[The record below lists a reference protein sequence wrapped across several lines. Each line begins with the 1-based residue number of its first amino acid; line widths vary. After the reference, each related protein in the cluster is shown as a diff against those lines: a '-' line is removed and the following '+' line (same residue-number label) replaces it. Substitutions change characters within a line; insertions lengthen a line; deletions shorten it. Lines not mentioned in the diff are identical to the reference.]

1 MKKNRGITLIALVIT
16 IVVLVVLVA
25 VSINVAFGDNGIFQK
40 AKEAS
45 SATAD
50 QINYESNRLP
60 ELMQAY
66 INENV
71 GNIAGDNNSAPSDFS
86 VTLSSKETNSITVT
100 AKATDL
106 DGEDL
111 TYTLYTKTEDGTY
124 EAKNTSDATASGTEV
139 TLTAIGLEQY
149 TTYNYYVA
157 VSDGKKTINSE
168 EASVRTYCPTT
179 ICTGPFTTISDCS
192 NTRCSNGRVYT
203 SYSCPNSGTAG
214 IYKIRMWVGV
224 RTSDPTCATCGAAL
238 TTEGGSSSYPYKAY
252 AVYTRCTY
260 SRCSFSATHLDWN
273 TYGLRDGFFC
283 SSSCTENHPKWGTTG
298 AILPDHTYSV
308 SSTCG
313 TCGGDGRIEI
323 TTTCSHQK
331 SATHYY
337 CEHGDDYTAEVHD

>member
-50 QINYESNRLP
+50 QIDYESNRLP

-86 VTLSSKETNSITVT
+86 VTLSSKETNSITVI

-124 EAKNTSDATASGTEV
+124 EAKNTLDATASGTEV
-139 TLTAIGLEQY
+139 TLTATGLDQY

-168 EASVRTYCPTT
+168 EESVRTYCPTT
-179 ICTGPFTTISDCS
+179 ICTGPFTT
-192 NTRCSNGRVYT
+192 
-203 SYSCPNSGTAG
+203 
-214 IYKIRMWVGV
+214 
-224 RTSDPTCATCGAAL
+224 
-238 TTEGGSSSYPYKAY
+238 
-252 AVYTRCTY
+252 
-260 SRCSFSATHLDWN
+260 
-273 TYGLRDGFFC
+273 
-283 SSSCTENHPKWGTTG
+283 
-298 AILPDHTYSV
+298 
-308 SSTCG
+308 
-313 TCGGDGRIEI
+313 
-323 TTTCSHQK
+323 TTTCSNCSGEGKVTVSVRCPGSGVPGEYTFLKHHRSTTAKCPTCGATREKWPGTSYYTYYTLAVRCSSYWTSNCHYDSTQTMTTYDTPLCDNCSKNSPYYGTTSAAVPTHNYTTTQDCSRCDGDGEQVISATCSHGK
-331 SATHYY
+331 SDTHYY

>member
-25 VSINVAFGDNGIFQK
+25 VSINVAFGNNGIFQK
-40 AKEAS
+40 AKEAAS
-45 SATAD
+45 TTAD
-50 QINYESNRLP
+50 QIDYESNRLP

-71 GNIAGDNNSAPSDFS
+71 GNTVGDSNSAPSDFS
-86 VTLSSKETNSITVT
+86 VTLTSKETNSITVT

-111 TYTLYTKTEDGTY
+111 SYTLYTKIEDGTY

-139 TLTAIGLEQY
+139 TLTATGLAQY

-168 EASVRTYCPTT
+168 VASVRTYCPTT
-179 ICTGPFTTISDCS
+179 ICTGPFESTAKCTNS
-192 NTRCSNGRVYT
+192 NCSNGRVI
-203 SYSCPNSGTAG
+203 SRILCPNSGLPGKYMA
-214 IYKIRMWVGV
+214 YAYLGV
-224 RTSDPTCATCGAAL
+224 TSSKCINCGATFA
-238 TTEGGSSSYPYKAY
+238 TNPGNSDYPYKAY
-252 AVYTRCTY
+252 VVFTQCPY
-260 SRCSFSATHLDWN
+260 SKCNHALAYNWSVN
-273 TYGLRDGFFC
+273 GLKDGFFC
-283 SSSCTENHPKWGTTG
+283 SISCVKAYPKYGTDG
-298 AILPDHTYSV
+298 VNMGQHTYSV

-313 TCGGDGRIEI
+313 VCGGDGLIDV
-323 TTTCSHQK
+323 TPNCSHGK

-337 CEHGDDYTAEVHD
+337 CEHGDDYTTEVHD